1 MPRCL
6 AATLRHCR
14 DGQQR
19 LSKRLLTSE
28 STLAHVVYRSQ
39 AKLVFLYYVPW

>member
-1 MPRCL
+1 MPL
-6 AATLRHCR
+6 LGGNLRHCSN
-14 DGQQR
+14 GQQR